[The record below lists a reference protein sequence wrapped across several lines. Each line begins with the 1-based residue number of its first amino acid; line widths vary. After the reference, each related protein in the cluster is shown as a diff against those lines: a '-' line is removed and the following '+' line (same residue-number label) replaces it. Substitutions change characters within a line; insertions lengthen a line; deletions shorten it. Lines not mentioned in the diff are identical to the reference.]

1 MPDKAKWSA
10 GHNTQAHGV
19 HHLHVPMLTHRTH
32 NPQPHSIAR
41 KEQRKHHGGEDRNE
55 RTAEKNN
62 FERGC
67 DKNGSVKK
75 HEATQVRL
83 VNLGLGARY
92 QLLLMPA
99 GHEKLENA
107 PY

>member
-41 KEQRKHHGGEDRNE
+41 KEQRKHHGGEDGDKG
-55 RTAEKNN
+55 AAQKNN
-62 FERGC
+62 FECGTN
-67 DKNGSVKK
+67 KNRSVKK
-75 HEATQVRL
+75 HDPSKMRFVDLGRATR
-83 VNLGLGARY
+83 NH
-92 QLLLMPA
+92 LLLMPA
-99 GHEKLENA
+99 GDAKLENA
-107 PY
+107 Q